1 MNLCADEL
9 GSFLGGDDGIG
20 PLLSRASV
28 TFENLIAGGGS
39 SSESLSLT
47 FKCLIA
53 EPCEEYALL
62 DWYVETGELRRRCGR
77 GA

>member
-1 MNLCADEL
+1 M
-9 GSFLGGDDGIG
+9 
-20 PLLSRASV
+20 

-47 FKCLIA
+47 SKCLIA

-62 DWYVETGELRRRCGR
+62 DWYVETCELRRRCGR